1 MIADEW
7 TTNKRLLPLNK
18 NKLIKHKAVN
28 STRKS
33 RTVAQTTE
41 LEIYYR
47 ARKTNKIINMIAEQG
62 GVRFNGHKCVY
73 F

>member
-28 STRKS
+28 SPRKS
-33 RTVAQTTE
+33 RTTEQTT

-62 GVRFNGHKCVY
+62 GVRFDGHKCVY